1 MKTAIKV
8 FEQNNFWVSEILN
21 LDGLKNQ
28 LGQIPT
34 SFKFYGVSSSSVY
47 DQAIKTLKAQK

>member
-21 LDGLKNQ
+21 LNGLKNQ

-34 SFKFYGVSSSSVY
+34 SFKFYGVSS
-47 DQAIKTLKAQK
+47 